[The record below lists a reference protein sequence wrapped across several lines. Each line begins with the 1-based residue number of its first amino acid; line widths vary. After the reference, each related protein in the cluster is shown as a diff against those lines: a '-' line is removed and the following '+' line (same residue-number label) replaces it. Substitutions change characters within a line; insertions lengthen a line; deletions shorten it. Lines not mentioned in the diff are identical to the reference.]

1 MRFSKIQAFYQM
13 KMLID
18 FMKEMDWKSIVLNLN
33 NIYNRKLKRVNG
45 GIKNGRFKCT
55 TEAGLSK

>member
-1 MRFSKIQAFYQM
+1 M